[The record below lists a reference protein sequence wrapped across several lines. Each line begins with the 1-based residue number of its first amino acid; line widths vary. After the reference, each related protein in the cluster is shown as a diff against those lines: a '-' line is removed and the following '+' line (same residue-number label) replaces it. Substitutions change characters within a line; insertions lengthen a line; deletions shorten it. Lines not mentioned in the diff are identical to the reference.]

1 MAKSRELKSKT
12 IDELEKGF
20 DESKSVVFTNF
31 SGLNVKEQE
40 DLRKKLRTAGISFI
54 VAKKKLLRI
63 VLGKRKIELPGID
76 EVEGN
81 YATAFCKG
89 DEVAPSKVLA
99 EFSKSSEEK
108 LMIQC
113 GMLEGKLID
122 KQKVM
127 ELSILPSKQELLVKV
142 VGTINAPVSGFVNV
156 LRGNISNL
164 INVLNAVKEFKN

>member
-1 MAKSRELKSKT
+1 MP
-12 IDELEKGF
+12 
-20 DESKSVVFTNF
+20 VV
-31 SGLNVKEQE
+31 
-40 DLRKKLRTAGISFI
+40 
-54 VAKKKLLRI
+54 
-63 VLGKRKIELPGID
+63 
-76 EVEGN
+76 
-81 YATAFCKG
+81 
-89 DEVAPSKVLA
+89 
-99 EFSKSSEEK
+99 SEEK